1 MHVKTLRR
9 LCSQFS
15 RAAASNIPDK
25 FYRRTVPRFTPYRL
39 LTLPWKKSRLNYI
52 FLSQTAV
59 IKLSSDV
66 QLARIMV
73 KLARKRVF
81 FLPKDTRKGG
91 KVAISENENETH
103 DLDFTQPLLQRQEE
117 GCPLDC
123 SDLEVF
129 PNAISTVN
137 IVKYLSNAM
146 QAKRAPEPNFSRV
159 RLFPK
164 VLILV

>member
-1 MHVKTLRR
+1 
-9 LCSQFS
+9 
-15 RAAASNIPDK
+15 
-25 FYRRTVPRFTPYRL
+25 
-39 LTLPWKKSRLNYI
+39 
-52 FLSQTAV
+52 
-59 IKLSSDV
+59 
-66 QLARIMV
+66 MV

-81 FLPKDTRKGG
+81 FLPKDARKGG

-146 QAKRAPEPNFSRV
+146 QAKRVPEPNFSRV